1 MLVPFSEK
9 NQLNH
14 QLKRT
19 GTNASV
25 TGELVRAD
33 DAQCETLPGQPRIS
47 LGSNSL
53 CQQLEKEFLTP
64 DLDALAP
71 HLWLVA
77 TQSSSHIS
85 PLHEQ
90 IVKGREIVLTENPE
104 LHLVWVDGRVFIKPV
119 PRYMLSH
126 AFWVTYLTPS
136 ISSHT
141 ASVQQ
146 GHPSRALIR
155 AALGYMRTYH
165 HLIQHE
171 SDFHIAIKSQLLPF
185 DKPDVTIESFHRLI
199 AGFGDFRDDDV
210 SPRYAYGTLR
220 LPRLNLCAKI
230 FLHRFQFYQI
240 YPQYSQ
246 YFARFYA
253 PILFLF
259 GILSVALS
267 AMQVGLQANTADG
280 NGEDGWVA
288 LQSASLW
295 FAVANLLCICIIG
308 LAIAL
313 LFVFM
318 LLRELVFAVKGLVRQ
333 NRGDIRVSKV

>member
-1 MLVPFSEK
+1 
-9 NQLNH
+9 
-14 QLKRT
+14 
-19 GTNASV
+19 
-25 TGELVRAD
+25 
-33 DAQCETLPGQPRIS
+33 
-47 LGSNSL
+47 
-53 CQQLEKEFLTP
+53 
-64 DLDALAP
+64 
-71 HLWLVA
+71 
-77 TQSSSHIS
+77 
-85 PLHEQ
+85 
-90 IVKGREIVLTENPE
+90 
-104 LHLVWVDGRVFIKPV
+104 
-119 PRYMLSH
+119 MLSH
-126 AFWVTYLTPS
+126 AFWITYLTPS
-136 ISSHT
+136 IANHT

-185 DKPDVTIESFHRLI
+185 DEPDVTIESFHQLI

-318 LLRELVFAVKGLVRQ
+318 LLRELAFAVKGLVRQ
-333 NRGDIRVSKV
+333 DRGDVRVLKV